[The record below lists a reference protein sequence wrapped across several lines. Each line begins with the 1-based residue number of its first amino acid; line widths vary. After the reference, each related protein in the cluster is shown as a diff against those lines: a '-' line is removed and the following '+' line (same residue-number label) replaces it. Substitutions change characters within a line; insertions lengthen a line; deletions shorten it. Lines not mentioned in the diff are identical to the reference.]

1 MACLIPLKMSTR
13 SKVEKDFVNKPMG
26 ISNVYMWNEFEG
38 KAFVPLI
45 VAKYNNQIVNID
57 ADMSPTDLRCI

>member
-1 MACLIPLKMSTR
+1 
-13 SKVEKDFVNKPMG
+13 MG

-57 ADMSPTDLRCI
+57 AEMSPTDLGCI